1 MPAKRIDPTVRL
13 FDPSKKTQ
21 LEYTHST
28 ATDIGKRFAA
38 IRRAQAKA
46 ERLADPAAAEKQ
58 PARRKPKPEAH
69 NTTDNPAQLRLVG

>member
-46 ERLADPAAAEKQ
+46 EREAAAAERAAAQQPLELESAAQVLPLFKQ
-58 PARRKPKPEAH
+58 A
-69 NTTDNPAQLRLVG
+69 V